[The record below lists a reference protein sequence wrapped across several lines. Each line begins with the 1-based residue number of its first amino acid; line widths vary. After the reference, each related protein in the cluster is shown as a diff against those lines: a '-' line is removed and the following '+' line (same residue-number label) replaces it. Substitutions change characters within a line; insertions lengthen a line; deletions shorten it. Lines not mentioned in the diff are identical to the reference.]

1 MGLFKKKEAEKAINI
16 QKTAEK
22 MDLYPVIHVSESLK
36 GYQKQLVSNEV
47 QSLEELH
54 QVEVSFRQLLEEHAT
69 LKEKMDSFHEVFL
82 SVRDI
87 SGEVS
92 SVKENIDE
100 SVGKAR
106 TQVGGLK
113 ESADKVQSHFEAI
126 NQTFQDFQVSVQQIK
141 ECMEQIVSIANQTNL
156 LALNASIE
164 AVRAGEQGKGFA
176 VVAEEVKQ
184 LADEIKGL
192 VGTVD
197 KSINDVEQETNH
209 LSEEIQG
216 SQEALGESMK
226 KVDETEGM
234 FSNITDAAVGAS
246 KVHQEIFRAVKESEE
261 KLDEVNQFFR
271 RSESCY
277 EDVLGHIET
286 ASELGT
292 TKSSLFEHMENML
305 GQVEPYVK
313 ELEK

>member
-22 MDLYPVIHVSESLK
+22 MDLYPVVHVSESLK

-92 SVKENIDE
+92 SVKDDIDE

-164 AVRAGEQGKGFA
+164 AARAGEQGKGFA